1 MTRLHWSSSSNL
13 CLRSNFSGTA
23 SITMSA
29 DRKWRFHT
37 SLSSVSGTTR
47 DSKVSIYAKAWP
59 FRGAHRQAKRGKKK
73 LIAGSRKANGD
84 SRPWRYSNESGG
96 WGRPGK
102 DKQSIRSVGLRG
114 KGKGLGPSTA
124 NGVAYLH
131 VIRSRRA
138 CASFC
143 RALVH
148 IRVSILSGEVGL
160 GERRERRGRRGGMRA
175 FETRQGDR
183 VYLMLGHALL
193 LEFGGGVVHD
203 VRGPLANGGRVPN

>member
-102 DKQSIRSVGLRG
+102 DKQSIRSMEGQGARTLDSEWGGLSPRDTISARVCQF
-114 KGKGLGPSTA
+114 L
-124 NGVAYLH
+124 
-131 VIRSRRA
+131 SRFG
-138 CASFC
+138 SYSGFD
-143 RALVH
+143 LV
-148 IRVSILSGEVGL
+148 
-160 GERRERRGRRGGMRA
+160 RRGRARRA
-175 FETRQGDR
+175 KGEKRKARRHEGI
-183 VYLMLGHALL
+183 
-193 LEFGGGVVHD
+193 
-203 VRGPLANGGRVPN
+203 